1 MVETAQPLRTYARG
15 VGFCSRFSRRDDV
28 SNAAPDNESCRLSIA
43 PHVVALEVPSST
55 RVLAVRTNNEC
66 CFFVFLLVVLC
77 LLCPAVVCVYVCVM
91 CGKCRRQEEAEE
103 DEALLDAYEVMT
115 GAEVS
120 FLSELREDQPGS
132 HFHEV
137 RACVSPRVVCSIAVA
152 GVPLSAAAADTL

>member
-1 MVETAQPLRTYARG
+1 MYSPFEPTMNVVSLFSCLSCFVCCAPL
-15 VGFCSRFSRRDDV
+15 
-28 SNAAPDNESCRLSIA
+28 L
-43 PHVVALEVPSST
+43 
-55 RVLAVRTNNEC
+55 
-66 CFFVFLLVVLC
+66 
-77 LLCPAVVCVYVCVM
+77 CVYVCVM

-137 RACVSPRVVCSIAVA
+137 R
-152 GVPLSAAAADTL
+152 